1 MGKFKDHRVL
11 NPIESVFDSLVEI
24 CMYYLNLFM
33 KGAEAHDSF
42 KISLVGDWMVG
53 MEGLAT
59 VLFDLVIGL
68 DV

>member
-1 MGKFKDHRVL
+1 
-11 NPIESVFDSLVEI
+11 
-24 CMYYLNLFM
+24 MYYLNRFM
-33 KGAEAHDSF
+33 KWAEAHDAF
-42 KISLVGDWMVG
+42 KISLLGDWMVG

>member
-1 MGKFKDHRVL
+1 M
-11 NPIESVFDSLVEI
+11 E
-24 CMYYLNLFM
+24 
-33 KGAEAHDSF
+33 GAEAHDAF
-42 KISLVGDWMVG
+42 KISLVGDRMVG

>member
-1 MGKFKDHRVL
+1 
-11 NPIESVFDSLVEI
+11 
-24 CMYYLNLFM
+24 MYYLNLFM